1 MNTDSKTDT
10 IEQEIRTAVEDDAVD
25 VRETVRQITLKA
37 LSDGALDMAAMR
49 RVMKAVVSGA
59 RSGAAQRPEHERQA
73 LGDAMKGLDE
83 ALAAAAQATQLA
95 VQEAA
100 GRTAEFS
107 RHELGRALED
117 LKGLES
123 QFLDTLSTAAS
134 GASDLAATTLRDLVT
149 HARSSGTVVGRH
161 VTTALG
167 QLADTMATAAK
178 DRADAGVGS
187 LRQGG
192 AALAGMAAGLL
203 TGIAEHLQSPSGEKS
218 RTTPSAQARDD

>member
-1 MNTDSKTDT
+1 MDADPKTDAL
-10 IEQEIRTAVEDDAVD
+10 EQEVRTAVEDDAVD

-37 LSDGALDMAAMR
+37 LSSGALDRAGMR
-49 RVMKAVVSGA
+49 RVMNAVVSGA
-59 RSGAAQRPEHERQA
+59 RSGAARQPERERQA

-83 ALAAAAQATQLA
+83 ALAAVAQATQLA

-107 RHELGRALED
+107 RQELSRAFED

-134 GASDLAATTLRDLVT
+134 GAGDVAAATLRDLVA
-149 HARSSGTVVGRH
+149 HARSSGTAVGGH
-161 VTTALG
+161 VATALA
-167 QLADTMATAAK
+167 QLTDVLATAVK
-178 DRADAGVGS
+178 DRADAGVDS

-203 TGIAEHLQSPSGEKS
+203 AGIAEHLQSPSGKKGG
-218 RTTPSAQARDD
+218 TTPAATARDD